1 MTLTRSLV
9 ESSARE
15 YRDVEPFYT
24 VEQETVET
32 LPAAVRRG
40 DYGWRDVEWIV
51 QWYFRRHMGRYPDRE
66 RRAIENQF
74 RENDYEDVRDV
85 LGEVVAEENGAVD
98 GETGDVFGGER
109 EDELEFRIDRLTAL
123 EGVDVRLAS
132 AFLLFLF
139 PKRYVVVGERE
150 WGVLVRAGELEET
163 YSDPPSVEEY
173 LLYQDRC
180 SDLLDRF
187 DVDAWTFYRAIWRL
201 GTDCE

>member
-15 YRDVEPFYT
+15 YQDVEPFYT

-40 DYGWRDVEWIV
+40 TYGWRDVEWVV

-66 RRAIENQF
+66 RRTIEDRF
-74 RENDYEDVRDV
+74 RENDYEAVRVV
-85 LGEVVAEENGAVD
+85 LGEVVAEESGAVD
-98 GETGDVFGGER
+98 GDTEDVYGGER
-109 EDELEFRIDRLTAL
+109 EDRLEFRIDRLTAL

-139 PKRYVVVGERE
+139 PMRYVVVGGRE
-150 WGVLVRAGELEET
+150 WGVLARAGELEET
-163 YSDPPSVEEY
+163 YPHPPSIEEY
-173 LLYQDRC
+173 LQYQYRC

-187 DVDAWTFYRAIWRL
+187 DIDAWTLYRAIWRL
-201 GTDCE
+201 GAERE